1 MFLLQ
6 RLVFQK
12 VKKKK
17 KGNVAYTLETKV
29 IKEHLIQYSDL
40 FILESN
46 ILFLYYFEYLW
57 SLIFSKK
64 QFTISYALS

>member
-1 MFLLQ
+1 MEVVSWINFCFLVIKSILMFLLQ

-12 VKKKK
+12 VKKK

-46 ILFLYYFEYLW
+46 ILFLYYFEYL
-57 SLIFSKK
+57 
-64 QFTISYALS
+64 